1 MSAAATQRRAEPQG
15 WSGSSTCPVGCPGE
29 ESGGGGA
36 AGAAGQRGA
45 GAGGAAHH
53 PGHQDARPGGG
64 AGARAGRAA
73 ARGAS
78 VLLCRD
84 YVIDACS
91 AGGVVPCRT
100 PEQGCLD
107 SLESA
112 VARWFTTSTVTLRR
126 HAADGTG
133 SKCHLAAARCRR
145 GCRSGRRGSW
155 RRWRACCRP
164 QLMLFRPPGRDRA
177 GVCGARTSLGRGSRH
192 ALACRLC
199 TDAIDTIR

>member
-1 MSAAATQRRAEPQG
+1 MRQHSAHERSCDSAP
-15 WSGSSTCPVGCPGE
+15 S
-29 ESGGGGA
+29 
-36 AGAAGQRGA
+36 RGA
-45 GAGGAAHH
+45 GLVGMIDLPRWLPRRGERRRRRCRSSGATRRGSGRRCAPSWTPRCGAWWRSWGAGWASC
-53 PGHQDARPGGG
+53 RPGC
-64 AGARAGRAA
+64 
-73 ARGAS
+73 
-78 VLLCRD
+78 VLMLCRD

-112 VARWFTTSTVTLRR
+112 VARWFTSSTVRLRH

-177 GVCGARTSLGRGSRH
+177 GVWCAHKPRPRKQ
-192 ALACRLC
+192 ACAGLQVVH
-199 TDAIDTIR
+199 